1 MKVYIDAT
9 GNAQP
14 TVTMTEKSTFYGRE
28 VEMPKEIADGIQRV
42 LTTHGKVRRL
52 LDFLYAS
59 SPRNVAHRNQI
70 IAELKEIV
78 CEEAKPEKQPK
89 KQGTAARSKSESRR
103 LQVQTASE

>member
-1 MKVYIDAT
+1 MKVFIDAA
-9 GNAQP
+9 GNKEH
-14 TVTMTEKSTFYGRE
+14 TVTISEKPSYYSRE
-28 VEMPKEIADGIQRV
+28 VDLPSDVAKGVGAAIEKY
-42 LTTHGKVRRL
+42 GKVRRL

-78 CEEAKPEKQPK
+78 CEEASPEKQPK
-89 KQGTAARSKSESRR
+89 KQGSAARSKSESRR